1 MKLLS
6 LYCGREDRGRKCAM
20 LENGDRNLAPK
31 QRPGPFAP
39 PVKRYRGEVLMSKV
53 STLLTRF
60 WVVGLFT
67 LPAVAQ
73 VQTDK
78 NACLKKY
85 QKLIS

>member
-1 MKLLS
+1 
-6 LYCGREDRGRKCAM
+6 
-20 LENGDRNLAPK
+20 
-31 QRPGPFAP
+31 
-39 PVKRYRGEVLMSKV
+39 MSKV

-85 QKLIS
+85 QKLKNGQSCLKKN